1 MAGMPIPQDWVE
13 ADGFCCE
20 VVEWPNSPEWR
31 TLLSGLLLYPSVG
44 RFWDAET
51 GIIVD
56 AQEIGKLIEER
67 NPTFFNPDCS

>member
-1 MAGMPIPQDWVE
+1 
-13 ADGFCCE
+13 
-20 VVEWPNSPEWR
+20 
-31 TLLSGLLLYPSVG
+31 VG

-56 AQEIGKLIEER
+56 AQEVGKLIEER